1 METIASIAKSKPV
14 APVFAF
20 RPAALERAAST
31 FRTRFTGRVL
41 YAVKT
46 NPEPHI
52 IKAISQSGIDAFE
65 IASLYEIRTVKQFAP
80 EAELFFMHPVKSPH
94 AIREGYFTYGVRNFA
109 LDSLD
114 ELEKIIKYTE
124 NAADLSLHLRLAIP
138 NTFAEF
144 NLAEKFGVNLQEAPT
159 LLKKVRK
166 IARELGVTFH
176 VGSQCMHPDAYRIA
190 MRMAAKVIGEAG
202 VDVEYF
208 NVGGGFPS
216 IYPGMIP
223 PALEE
228 YFAAIDDELATI
240 AQNYPQ
246 LKLLCEPGR
255 ALVAE
260 STSIVVNVELRK
272 NDTLYIN
279 DGTYGSLFDAG
290 IPHFIFPVHL
300 LRAGAEEAAAPKTNL
315 TPFSFYGP
323 TCDSLDYMKGPFYLP
338 NDVKHGDYIEIGQIG
353 AYGRTLSTE
362 FNGFK
367 QSEGVV
373 MVADDP
379 LMTLYEDNCI
389 THEPLEVIAA

>member
-1 METIASIAKSKPV
+1 METIASIANSRPV
-14 APVFAF
+14 QPVFAF
-20 RPAALERAAST
+20 RPATLERAAKY
-31 FRTRFTGRVL
+31 FRNRFSGRVL

-46 NPEPHI
+46 NPEKHVI
-52 IKAISQSGIDAFE
+52 EAIFNSGVDAFE
-65 IASLYEIRTVKQFAP
+65 IASLYEIQAVKKYAP
-80 EAELFFMHPVKSPH
+80 EAQLFFMHPVKSPH
-94 AIREGYFTYGVRNFA
+94 AIREGYFKYGVRHFA

-114 ELEKIIKYTE
+114 ELNKIVEHTK
-124 NAADLSLHLRLAIP
+124 NAKDLTLHLRLSMP

-144 NLAEKFGVNLQEAPT
+144 NLAEKFGVNLQEAPA
-159 LLKKVRK
+159 LLQKVRQVAK
-166 IARELGVTFH
+166 ELGVTFH

-216 IYPGMIP
+216 VYPGMIP

-228 YFAAIDDELATI
+228 YFVAIDEEMEAI
-240 AQNYPQ
+240 KNNYPH

-260 STSIVVNVELRK
+260 STSIIVNVELRK
-272 NDTLYIN
+272 DDTLYIN

-300 LRAGAEEAAAPKTNL
+300 LRANGEEPDTTKSNL

-338 NDVKHGDYIEIGQIG
+338 NDVASGDYIEIGQIG
-353 AYGRTLSTE
+353 AYGRTLSTQ
-362 FNGFK
+362 FNGFR
-367 QSEGVV
+367 QSDGVV
-373 MVADDP
+373 LVSDDP
-379 LMTLYEDNCI
+379 LMTLYEGSCI